1 MNILLVASEALP
13 YCKSGGLGDFIWSY
27 SKALVQKGEKASV
40 IIPLYKVIREKHPEV
55 LKELYDNFDF
65 RMSWRTQGCGVFH
78 VVNEGVDFYFT
89 AMDEEF
95 NRDGMYGYGDDN
107 ERFASFMMAV
117 NTFVTRHNHFDVVH
131 SNDWQTAVL
140 PLLLTYNPRKIKTVL
155 TIHNPAYQGW
165 ALRGDL
171 PYFFNLNTDYYDS
184 GYVRMGDSFN
194 FLKTGIMA
202 ADKVNTVSKTH
213 ARELMADHNGF
224 GGIGSIIDW
233 CRHNDFSGIVNGLDT
248 EVWDP
253 KTDPHLGQNYDL
265 ATVTEGKKVNR
276 DAMLH
281 LLGID
286 TFFNGPLFSSITR
299 LSSQKGVDRILS
311 VMPLLKSYDAKMIVI
326 GTGEM
331 ENDFLYQSL
340 KYPEVYFLKKYDENL
355 AHLLY
360 AASDYFMMPSY
371 FEPCGT
377 SQMIAMR
384 YGTLPIVSNV
394 GGLND
399 TVKDLSVGDTATGF
413 VFNNAYYDGFY
424 NCFKAAN
431 EFYFHEKDRFK
442 KIQANGMEGDYSWSK
457 SADEYLALYRSIF
470 WK

>member
-165 ALRGDL
+165 AR
-171 PYFFNLNTDYYDS
+171 
-184 GYVRMGDSFN
+184 
-194 FLKTGIMA
+194 
-202 ADKVNTVSKTH
+202 
-213 ARELMADHNGF
+213 
-224 GGIGSIIDW
+224 
-233 CRHNDFSGIVNGLDT
+233 
-248 EVWDP
+248 
-253 KTDPHLGQNYDL
+253 
-265 ATVTEGKKVNR
+265 ATFR
-276 DAMLH
+276 
-281 LLGID
+281 I
-286 TFFNGPLFSSITR
+286 SSISIPITMILAMSGWAIPSTSSRPASWR
-299 LSSQKGVDRILS
+299 LTKSIPSARR
-311 VMPLLKSYDAKMIVI
+311 MPGS
-326 GTGEM
+326 
-331 ENDFLYQSL
+331 
-340 KYPEVYFLKKYDENL
+340 
-355 AHLLY
+355 
-360 AASDYFMMPSY
+360 
-371 FEPCGT
+371 
-377 SQMIAMR
+377 
-384 YGTLPIVSNV
+384 
-394 GGLND
+394 
-399 TVKDLSVGDTATGF
+399 
-413 VFNNAYYDGFY
+413 
-424 NCFKAAN
+424 
-431 EFYFHEKDRFK
+431 
-442 KIQANGMEGDYSWSK
+442 
-457 SADEYLALYRSIF
+457 
-470 WK
+470 